1 MFLNL
6 QIENICLISSFVD
19 NKLRKPSISHDNQVD
34 KGKKMEQNSSNTDS
48 SDDPMDDTP
57 STHFDI
63 FDVLSD
69 ANSQSNDTADA
80 PINQTAAMNSE
91 ETERNPDEDATSDE
105 EDAEAENS
113 SSHEDPIDNSS
124 SKIAKSK

>member
-6 QIENICLISSFVD
+6 QIENICLISFFVD
-19 NKLRKPSISHDNQVD
+19 HKLRKPSISHDNQVD

-69 ANSQSNDTADA
+69 ASSQSNDTADA

-113 SSHEDPIDNSS
+113 SPHEDPIDNSS